1 MVRRALLS
9 EAREDMTR
17 RKSCALIVDRER
29 NIFKLGALAVMLVCT
44 ICLTALVGCGGDA
57 SASSGDPGT
66 TSGDPFSA
74 PDSIRISS
82 YDASAATGANNAAID
97 VSSASKGYV
106 GAAAT
111 SGSRLKLQVTKNGQS
126 MNYDMPSDGTP
137 VVVPL
142 DMGSGSYTIGV
153 MQNTSGSRYAELYST
168 SVNAQLESE
177 QAPYLVPNVF
187 CSYDANSRVVTK
199 ARELTKDAQ
208 NEGDALRMI
217 YEWIENNVVYDNAK
231 ADQLSGKSGYIPNP
245 DETLQTQRGICFDYA
260 SLAAAMLRS
269 IGIPCK
275 IITGYVSPDGV
286 YHAWNM
292 VWIDGSWKTVS
303 ITVNP
308 RDWTRIDLTFA
319 ANGAGDTV
327 GDGSNYT
334 DRYVY

>member
-1 MVRRALLS
+1 MLGASIDLVYGKKATTVEGKRSIFSLGFAALL
-9 EAREDMTR
+9 AA
-17 RKSCALIVDRER
+17 CALCS
-29 NIFKLGALAVMLVCT
+29 FALT
-44 ICLTALVGCGGDA
+44 GCGG
-57 SASSGDPGT
+57 SSSSSSGSSDD
-66 TSGDPFSA
+66 TSGDPFSPPA
-74 PDSIRISS
+74 QVELSTFD
-82 YDASAATGANNAAID
+82 SAAASGANNAFID

-111 SGSRLKLQVTKNGQS
+111 SGSRLKLQVSKNGQN

-137 VVVPL
+137 IIVPL
-142 DMGSGSYTIGV
+142 DMGSGSYTVSV

-168 SVNAQLESE
+168 SVNAQIESE
-177 QAPYLVPNVF
+177 RAPYLVPNIF
-187 CSYDANSRVVTK
+187 CEYDANSAVVSK
-199 ARELTKDAQ
+199 AKELTRDAKNQ
-208 NEGDALRMI
+208 GDALRMI

-245 DETLQTQRGICFDYA
+245 DETLKTQKGICFDYA

-269 IGIPCK
+269 LGIPCK
-275 IITGYVSPDGV
+275 IVTGYVSPDGV

-292 VWIDGSWKTVS
+292 VWIDGSWKAVS
-303 ITVNP
+303 FTVNP
-308 RDWTRIDLTFA
+308 RDWTRVDLTFA

>member
-1 MVRRALLS
+1 MDLQ
-9 EAREDMTR
+9 
-17 RKSCALIVDRER
+17 R
-29 NIFKLGALAVMLVCT
+29 NIFSRGLIAIVVACA

-57 SASSGDPGT
+57 AASSSDGGT
-66 TSGDPFSA
+66 TSGDAFSA
-74 PDSIRISS
+74 PSTVVLSNFN
-82 YDASAATGANNAAID
+82 ASAASGGNGASID
-97 VSSASKGYV
+97 VSSASQGYV

-111 SGSRLKLQVTKNGQS
+111 SASRLKLQVTKNGQN
-126 MNYDMPSDGTP
+126 MNYDMPSDGSP
-137 VVVPL
+137 VIVPL
-142 DMGSGSYTIGV
+142 DMGSGTYTVSV

-168 SVNAQLESE
+168 SVNAQLDSE
-177 QAPYLVPNVF
+177 QAPFLVPNIF
-187 CSYDANSRVVTK
+187 CDYGANSSVVAK

-208 NEGDALRMI
+208 NEGDALRLI
-217 YEWIENNVVYDNAK
+217 YEWIEKNVVYDNAK
-231 ADQLSGKSGYIPNP
+231 ADQLNGKSGYIPDP
-245 DETLQTQRGICFDYA
+245 DETLQTQKGICFDYA

-269 IGIPCK
+269 LGIPCK
-275 IITGYVSPDGV
+275 IVTGYVSPDGV

>member
-1 MVRRALLS
+1 MLGASIDLVYGKKATTVEGKRSIFSLGFAALL
-9 EAREDMTR
+9 AA
-17 RKSCALIVDRER
+17 CALCS
-29 NIFKLGALAVMLVCT
+29 FALT
-44 ICLTALVGCGGDA
+44 GCGG
-57 SASSGDPGT
+57 SSSSSSGSSDD
-66 TSGDPFSA
+66 TSGDPFSPPA
-74 PDSIRISS
+74 QVELSTFD
-82 YDASAATGANNAAID
+82 SAAASGTNNAFID

-111 SGSRLKLQVTKNGQS
+111 SGSRLKLQVSKNGQN

-137 VVVPL
+137 IIVPL
-142 DMGSGSYTIGV
+142 DMGSGSYTVSV

-168 SVNAQLESE
+168 SVNAQIESE
-177 QAPYLVPNVF
+177 RAPYLVPNIF
-187 CSYDANSRVVTK
+187 CEYDANSAVVSK
-199 ARELTKDAQ
+199 AKELTRDAKNQ
-208 NEGDALRMI
+208 GDALRMI

-245 DETLQTQRGICFDYA
+245 DETLKTQKGICFDYA

-269 IGIPCK
+269 LGIPCK
-275 IITGYVSPDGV
+275 IVTGYVSPDGV

-292 VWIDGSWKTVS
+292 VWIDGSWKAVS
-303 ITVNP
+303 FTVNP
-308 RDWTRIDLTFA
+308 RDWTRVDLTFA